1 MSDNGGLV
9 INDDTIKDDSS
20 GIAPWKILIADDDD
34 QVHLVT
40 CMVLGKMK
48 FEGRPVVFFISP

>member
-34 QVHLVT
+34 QFMRSSVFRT
-40 CMVLGKMK
+40 IDGK
-48 FEGRPVVFFISP
+48 